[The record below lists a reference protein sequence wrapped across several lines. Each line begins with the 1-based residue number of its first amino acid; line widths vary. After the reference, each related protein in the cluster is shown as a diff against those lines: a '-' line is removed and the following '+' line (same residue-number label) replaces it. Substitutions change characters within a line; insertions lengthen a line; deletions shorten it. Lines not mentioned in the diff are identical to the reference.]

1 MTIIKQ
7 KIKDMKKITLLLV
20 ILLSFF
26 THSTIISQSS
36 DIELRF
42 HPELDKFD
50 LKKYA
55 LPVIDYKSLDMNFI
69 LNSTS
74 NTWDIR
80 SKEDYK
86 DLTFMFFINNKI
98 FKNSPRLQMKGN
110 NTIQLGVAWENYRN
124 KDNNKKINDTGL
136 NISYN
141 INDNFKFYNGSKRFF
156 EIDVK
161 SDLSINNG
169 DQFGY
174 YLNHR
179 IFNGT
184 FWGTTIG
191 LGMGY
196 GRLED
201 VTDAWTTIRMLKEF
215 SRINRLKKVPD
226 DIDIVSIA
234 ETVSKIKN
242 ARFFDSRIKRI
253 EKLKAIDKIMQEKG
267 LITNDDISYFTTMSD
282 VFEYSR
288 FLHPRRF
295 AGKIIALDLRPHY
308 SLIDGESILSHQN
321 YYSYGL
327 GIEFRDQYYIPLN
340 IFKQIDFGY
349 SINLDYSKISAINNK
364 SKNNS
369 LLSIIPQVFVNY
381 SYYITSRS
389 TYYSNFDFALF
400 QLLKSKIE
408 IDTDSPTYTMAW
420 TNKFSYYISPRARFD
435 INLLLLYNNVQY
447 RYNGFYLQRYEW
459 GGVRLLTPF
468 ISKGF
473 NYDLSMRFKYAIF

>member
-1 MTIIKQ
+1 
-7 KIKDMKKITLLLV
+7 MKNFSLLLV
-20 ILLSFF
+20 ILLSFLA
-26 THSTIISQSS
+26 HNTIISQSN

-86 DLTFMFFINNKI
+86 DLTFMFFMNNKI

-110 NTIQLGVAWENYRN
+110 NTVQLGVAWENYRN

-179 IFNGT
+179 IFNGV

-196 GRLED
+196 GRMED

-215 SRINRLKKVPD
+215 SRINRLKRIPE

-253 EKLKAIDKIMQEKG
+253 ERLKAIDKIIQEKD

-282 VFEYSR
+282 VFDYSR
-288 FLHPRRF
+288 FLRPRRF
-295 AGKIIALDLRPHY
+295 SGNIIAIDLLPHY
-308 SLIDGESILSHQN
+308 SLIDQENISFSKKENL
-321 YYSYGL
+321 YGL
-327 GIEFRDQYYIPLN
+327 GIEFRNQYYKPLT
-340 IFKQIDFGY
+340 IFNQLDFGY
-349 SINLDYSKISAINNK
+349 LLRLDYSKTL
-364 SKNNS
+364 SKNIKDYSS
-369 LLSIIPQVFVNY
+369 LKIFPTIFVNY
-381 SYYITSRS
+381 SYYITSRT
-389 TYYSNFDFALF
+389 TYYSNFNFTLIHT
-400 QLLKSKIE
+400 LKSNNS
-408 IDTDSPTYTMAW
+408 IDTDSFYAMTWA
-420 TNKFSYYISPRARFD
+420 NNFSYYISPRARFD
-435 INLLLLYNNVQY
+435 FNFLMLYNNNKTIYYGNYIQK
-447 RYNGFYLQRYEW
+447 YEW
-459 GGVRLLTPF
+459 GGVNLSRPI

-473 NYDLSMRFKYAIF
+473 NYNLSMRFKYAIF